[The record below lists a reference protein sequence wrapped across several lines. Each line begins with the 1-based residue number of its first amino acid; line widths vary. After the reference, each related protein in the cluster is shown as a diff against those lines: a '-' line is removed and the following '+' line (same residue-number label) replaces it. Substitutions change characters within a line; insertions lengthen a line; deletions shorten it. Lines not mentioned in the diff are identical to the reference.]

1 MKSKNFSTVT
11 ELTVKIKDLLE
22 NNFFNVFV
30 KGEISN
36 FIHHG
41 SGHMYFTLKDRN
53 SEIKS
58 VMFRGSNQN
67 LNFQPANGVEVF
79 LQGKISL
86 YEARGQYQ
94 ILVSEM
100 KQEGIG
106 DLFQEFEKLKK
117 KLHRDGL
124 FDVNHKKQIP
134 KYPKKIALITS
145 PTGAA
150 LQDMLN
156 IFNRRSKHIDLILRP
171 SLVQGERASA
181 DLIDAVNELGN
192 NSDID
197 VIVIARGGGS
207 IEDLWPFNSEGLAR
221 EIFNCKIPIVSGV
234 GHETD
239 FTICDMVADVRAPTP
254 SSAAEVS
261 VKSTEEII
269 NEIEQLELKILHNIQ
284 NIINKN
290 WQTFDSLNV
299 KYEKLNPMNKII
311 TKIEKIQFL
320 RKSLS
325 THVMNRLNEIKL
337 EFDMFHKNLLSLN
350 PKSILQRGY
359 SIAFESSGKIIKKS
373 NQIDV
378 GDQFLLKTGNG
389 ELKAVKQSN

>member
-58 VMFRGSNQN
+58 VMLRGSNQN

-94 ILVSEM
+94 IIVSEM
-100 KQEGIG
+100 KPEGIG

-124 FDVNHKKQIP
+124 FDINHKKQIP

-207 IEDLWPFNSEGLAR
+207 IEDLWPFNSESLAR
-221 EIFNCKIPIVSGV
+221 KIFNCKIPIVSGV

-269 NEIEQLELKILHNIQ
+269 NEIEPVSYTHLTL
-284 NIINKN
+284 
-290 WQTFDSLNV
+290 
-299 KYEKLNPMNKII
+299 P
-311 TKIEKIQFL
+311 TK
-320 RKSLS
+320 
-325 THVMNRLNEIKL
+325 
-337 EFDMFHKNLLSLN
+337 
-350 PKSILQRGY
+350 
-359 SIAFESSGKIIKKS
+359 A
-373 NQIDV
+373 
-378 GDQFLLKTGNG
+378 
-389 ELKAVKQSN
+389 

>member
-11 ELTVKIKDLLE
+11 ELTNKIKDLLE

-94 ILVSEM
+94 IIVSEM

-124 FDVNHKKQIP
+124 
-134 KYPKKIALITS
+134 LILT
-145 PTGAA
+145 TKNKF
-150 LQDMLN
+150 LN
-156 IFNRRSKHIDLILRP
+156 IQRKLRLLP
-171 SLVQGERASA
+171 LRQV
-181 DLIDAVNELGN
+181 
-192 NSDID
+192 
-197 VIVIARGGGS
+197 
-207 IEDLWPFNSEGLAR
+207 
-221 EIFNCKIPIVSGV
+221 
-234 GHETD
+234 
-239 FTICDMVADVRAPTP
+239 
-254 SSAAEVS
+254 
-261 VKSTEEII
+261 
-269 NEIEQLELKILHNIQ
+269 LH
-284 NIINKN
+284 
-290 WQTFDSLNV
+290 
-299 KYEKLNPMNKII
+299 Y
-311 TKIEKIQFL
+311 
-320 RKSLS
+320 
-325 THVMNRLNEIKL
+325 
-337 EFDMFHKNLLSLN
+337 
-350 PKSILQRGY
+350 
-359 SIAFESSGKIIKKS
+359 
-373 NQIDV
+373 
-378 GDQFLLKTGNG
+378 KTC
-389 ELKAVKQSN
+389 

>member
-1 MKSKNFSTVT
+1 MRSKNFSTVT
-11 ELTVKIKDLLE
+11 ELTSKIKDLLE

-58 VMFRGSNQN
+58 VMFRGSNQD

-94 ILVSEM
+94 IIVSEM
-100 KQEGIG
+100 KPEGIG

-117 KLHRDGL
+117 KLQREGL
-124 FDVNHKKQIP
+124 FDVKNKKQIP

-145 PTGAA
+145 STGAA

-181 DLIDAVNELGN
+181 DLKDAVNELGN
-192 NSDID
+192 NRDVD

-207 IEDLWPFNSEGLAR
+207 IEDLWPFNSEGLAK
-221 EIFNCKIPIVSGV
+221 EIFNCKVPIISGV

-239 FTICDMVADVRAPTP
+239 FTICDMVADLRAPTP

-261 VKSTEEII
+261 VKSTLDIL
-269 NEIEQLELKILHNIQ
+269 NEIKQIELKILHNIQ
-284 NIINKN
+284 NIINKY

-311 TKIEKIQFL
+311 TKIEKNQFL

-325 THVMNRLNEIKL
+325 THVTNRLNEIKL
-337 EFDMFHKNLLSLN
+337 EFDIFHKNLYSLN
-350 PKSILQRGY
+350 PKSILLRGY
-359 SIAFESSGKIIKKS
+359 SIAYESSGKIIKKS
-373 NQIDV
+373 DQIDV

-389 ELKAVKQSN
+389 DLKAVKQSN